1 MITGRCESGRAK
13 IKFASDKQTTV
24 LVELKFVPIT
34 IIGFICG
41 CTKALKFADEK
52 FISRFKRAIKPVRTS
67 TEKISRKSPRLE
79 SSLRINLRVHG
90 MSSGWNLIAI
100 AEHRGGREM
109 CNKRIYDARGV

>member
-1 MITGRCESGRAK
+1 MITGRCESGRSK

-34 IIGFICG
+34 IIGFTCG

-52 FISRFKRAIKPVRTS
+52 FISRFKRTIKFHSDELR
-67 TEKISRKSPRLE
+67 KNKHKSPRLE
-79 SSLRINLRVHG
+79 SSLRINLCVHE
-90 MSSGWNLIAI
+90 MSSGSNLIAI

-109 CNKRIYDARGV
+109 CNKRIYDARRV